1 MAAKRQLQLDQIQ
14 WKRQA
19 IEKLAKVFDD
29 IGNTR
34 AAKLGLRFVKVA
46 SEILCDGKHS
56 GLYSEILTDGKCWSG
71 LYGTKI

>member
-1 MAAKRQLQLDQIQ
+1 MAAKRQLQLDQITQ

-34 AAKLGLRFVKVA
+34 AAKLGLR
-46 SEILCDGKHS
+46 S
-56 GLYSEILTDGKCWSG
+56 
-71 LYGTKI
+71 